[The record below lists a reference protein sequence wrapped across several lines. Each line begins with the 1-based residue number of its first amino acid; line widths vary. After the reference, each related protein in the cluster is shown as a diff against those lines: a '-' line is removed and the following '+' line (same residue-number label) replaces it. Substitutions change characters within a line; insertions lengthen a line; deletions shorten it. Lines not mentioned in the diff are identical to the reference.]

1 MPSRVQ
7 SPFGAVA
14 ASPASDPKTLM
25 TSALPDASSH
35 LGRGYAR
42 LAALLQPYDIRMG
55 VFGQLSLQDI
65 CNCQLTC
72 RLLRWAT
79 SDQSLW
85 KQLALNLIQGE
96 FYYDIPRS
104 LPPKIPSWKHF
115 CKRHMLRQKNWRK
128 GLVQDV
134 IALDDNYKKLTTLQI
149 TAPYILTGCDDG
161 RIHLWHLN
169 ERRLLYR
176 FYVRGEITWVEHLQ
190 EHKVVAGLGYDI
202 DKCKSQIRL
211 FSTETGEQIGFYEE
225 PFWDL
230 AIAAINKTYLVAS
243 DGAGRFTVW
252 NWKTGHKVS
261 DFRVQVETSIT
272 EALYFVQDTILE
284 LHYDGLIRLF
294 SISGECFGRFTLDNI
309 LPNHQVSFCWLH
321 NDLSMVVWEESNTMA
336 HIRFPLLQQGLDQ
349 EIAMRTSNRTSV
361 PSSTSTSS
369 AQIPNPL
376 NRPISQEEWDA
387 QGVEI
392 YWRHQ
397 LQHTCNFAAMGG
409 GRFQLLYV
417 QIFENMMD
425 QVPIRVHSLRHNS
438 GSNENNDL
446 NPQHQEYQ
454 QPRRS
459 TITAATGVGSE
470 SETTPAAIA
479 ESSWQHHGEYVTAH
493 SDDPE
498 LEKIIQGL
506 RPSRIDCDPEYI
518 VVGLLEGGLR
528 LLQFAPKD
536 DSM

>member
-1 MPSRVQ
+1 
-7 SPFGAVA
+7 
-14 ASPASDPKTLM
+14 
-25 TSALPDASSH
+25 
-35 LGRGYAR
+35 
-42 LAALLQPYDIRMG
+42 MG
-55 VFGQLSLQDI
+55 IFGQLSLLDI
-65 CNCQLTC
+65 CSLQLTC
-72 RLLRWAT
+72 RLLQWAT

-96 FYYDIPRS
+96 FYFNVPRT
-104 LPPKIPSWKHF
+104 LPPKVPSWKHF
-115 CKRHMLRQKNWRK
+115 CKRHMLRQKNWRE

-149 TAPYILTGCDDG
+149 TAPYILTGCGDG
-161 RIHLWHLN
+161 RIHLWHLTD
-169 ERRLLYR
+169 RKLLHR
-176 FYVRGEITWVEHLQ
+176 FNVHGEITWVEHLQ
-190 EHKVVAGLGYDI
+190 DHKVVAGLGYDI
-202 DKCKSQIRL
+202 EKCKSQIRL
-211 FSTETGEQIGFYEE
+211 FSTESGEQIGFYEE

-230 AIAAINKTYLVAS
+230 AIAAINRTFLVAS
-243 DGAGRFTVW
+243 DGEGRFTVW
-252 NWKTGHKVS
+252 NWKTGDKVS
-261 DFRVQVETSIT
+261 DFRVQLESSIT

-294 SISGECFGRFTLDNI
+294 SITGECFGRFTLDNI

-321 NDLSMVVWEESNTMA
+321 NDFSMVVWEESNTMA
-336 HIRFPLLQQGLDQ
+336 HIRLPLLQQGH
-349 EIAMRTSNRTSV
+349 ERAMRASNRNDSTSLRSSSSSLSTTSSSSSLSSS
-361 PSSTSTSS
+361 SSTVQ
-369 AQIPNPL
+369 ALNPF
-376 NRPISQEEWDA
+376 NRPISQEEWDT

-425 QVPIRVHSLRHNS
+425 QVPIR
-438 GSNENNDL
+438 
-446 NPQHQEYQ
+446 
-454 QPRRS
+454 RRS
-459 TITAATGVGSE
+459 AITAALGVGE
-470 SETTPAAIA
+470 SEMHSTTMQ

-493 SDDPE
+493 SNDAE

-518 VVGLLEGGLR
+518 VVGLLEGGIR

-536 DSM
+536 EDM